1 MNKSNH
7 ISKISTLYNLIDT
20 ITKLHKKTTA
30 IWHDDQPKEP
40 NITDTFMKNVIL
52 NHLMNFKLW
61 HIEDIA
67 RRRNVDHETIAN
79 YKHEIDLYP
88 EWLIYLAT
96 MHHLFQNRFINS
108 FI

>member
-1 MNKSNH
+1 
-7 ISKISTLYNLIDT
+7 
-20 ITKLHKKTTA
+20 
-30 IWHDDQPKEP
+30 
-40 NITDTFMKNVIL
+40 MKNVIL

-67 RRRNVDHETIAN
+67 RRRNIDHETIAN